1 MSKLQ
6 QIEMTSPDGVT
17 LDTGGKYC
25 AHAIRIK
32 PRLASLTVS
41 ANGVYPILAGFAGYG
56 MVTVNVSEAG
66 MSCQHEDTD
75 TVVLREPTCTA
86 QGEATVTCRICG
98 ATWSQILP
106 RLSHRYTNTVIAP
119 TCERDGYTLHSCAL
133 CGHSYTDAETPSAG
147 HDWSEPIADPA
158 FSSGYRITCSRC
170 GETEEA
176 SV

>member
-6 QIEMTSPDGVT
+6 QIEMTSSDGVT
-17 LDTGGKYC
+17 LATGGKYC
-25 AHAIRIK
+25 ANPLHIK

-41 ANGVYPILAGFAGYG
+41 ANGIYPIPAGFAGHG
-56 MVTVNVSEAG
+56 TVTVRVSEAG

-75 TVVLREPTCTA
+75 TVVLRESTCKTC
-86 QGEATVTCRICG
+86 GEATVTCCICG

-106 RLSHRYTNTVIAP
+106 RLSHRYTDTVIAP
-119 TCERDGYTLHSCAL
+119 TCERRGYTLHTCAL
-133 CGHSYTDAETPSAG
+133 CGHTYTDAETPPLG
-147 HDWSEPIADPA
+147 HDWSDPIADPA

-170 GETEEA
+170 GESEEA